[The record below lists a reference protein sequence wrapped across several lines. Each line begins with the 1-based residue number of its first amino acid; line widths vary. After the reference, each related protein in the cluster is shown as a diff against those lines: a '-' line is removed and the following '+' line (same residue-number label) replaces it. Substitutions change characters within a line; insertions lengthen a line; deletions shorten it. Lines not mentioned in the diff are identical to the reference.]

1 MFGSRPPKNPRTQIL
16 LTLHAL
22 GGEGTLGDL
31 VVITGLSR
39 EEIERE
45 VEQLIASG
53 EGQIR
58 VFEHGDVTY
67 HLGKHKPSWRTL
79 GGVRSPRR
87 TARDLAKRRRVWLD
101 RKTLRLIR
109 AREGVISLAELV
121 EQTGLPLA
129 QAQKEMERLARDYG
143 GEPHVSLDGHV
154 VHAFP
159 EVMTSMFGRF
169 AGREPRPAWVR
180 CHDPMVHPRKRRG
193 LRGILRLDR
202 FFRFRRVRTVRRYAL
217 GHVIET
223 ALSGKGVVSLDRT
236 VKFLQARAGKKKV
249 RRSVVEAALR
259 ELAREFDAPITREGR
274 DLFFG
279 FRNVKRQFLASHLV
293 RRQLGLARTVAG
305 RTVYDT
311 ADSDADAFARELEAF
326 DQQLHLIEPTELSDS
341 TQDRHTPPSP

>member
-1 MFGSRPPKNPRTQIL
+1 M
-16 LTLHAL
+16 
-22 GGEGTLGDL
+22 
-31 VVITGLSR
+31 
-39 EEIERE
+39 
-45 VEQLIASG
+45 
-53 EGQIR
+53 
-58 VFEHGDVTY
+58 
-67 HLGKHKPSWRTL
+67 
-79 GGVRSPRR
+79 
-87 TARDLAKRRRVWLD
+87 
-101 RKTLRLIR
+101 
-109 AREGVISLAELV
+109 
-121 EQTGLPLA
+121 
-129 QAQKEMERLARDYG
+129 
-143 GEPHVSLDGHV
+143 
-154 VHAFP
+154 
-159 EVMTSMFGRF
+159 
-169 AGREPRPAWVR
+169 
-180 CHDPMVHPRKRRG
+180 
-193 LRGILRLDR
+193 
-202 FFRFRRVRTVRRYAL
+202 RRYAL

-259 ELAREFDAPITREGR
+259 ELAQEFDAPITREGR